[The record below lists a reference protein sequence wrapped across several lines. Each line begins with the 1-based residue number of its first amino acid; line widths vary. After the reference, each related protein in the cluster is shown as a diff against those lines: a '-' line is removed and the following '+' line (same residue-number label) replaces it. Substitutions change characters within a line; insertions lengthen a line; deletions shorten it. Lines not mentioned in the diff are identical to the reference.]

1 MSDLELKPCPFC
13 GHELDELDV
22 QMSIFGPRVHCWY
35 CGAIGPD
42 PFPRFV
48 DSEGKTYEQIVKSV
62 EISTATISRINR
74 CIQYG
79 SGGYR
84 QTIARLPHK
93 DLP

>member
-22 QMSIFGPRVHCWY
+22 QMSIFGPRVKCWY

-48 DSEGKTYEQIVKSV
+48 DSRDKTYKQVL
-62 EISTATISRINR
+62 STAKAWWNKRA
-74 CIQYG
+74 G
-79 SGGYR
+79 DG
-84 QTIARLPHK
+84 
-93 DLP
+93 DD